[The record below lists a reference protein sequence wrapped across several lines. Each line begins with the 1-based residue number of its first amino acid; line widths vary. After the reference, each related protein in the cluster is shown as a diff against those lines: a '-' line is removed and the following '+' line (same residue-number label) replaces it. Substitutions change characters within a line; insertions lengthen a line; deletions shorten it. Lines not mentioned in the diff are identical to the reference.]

1 MYLIGGG
8 QLCLGFG
15 AHYCQSLTL
24 KITHDYEESNTLEV
38 PQSLSIK
45 PSKPLD
51 SGNNLVIFISSQL
64 LKRSKIFLERHNFFD
79 KTRRISPAEGD
90 IRAIQGMFA
99 VPVKVGFLEFIRDGK
114 FDDSAVKE
122 LACCISSTKISTK
135 IIPVQITNI
144 GDNNDGTNDS
154 INLLYGFQSPFLNK
168 VTIIIIIYDIL

>member
-38 PQSLSIK
+38 PQSSSIK
-45 PSKPLD
+45 PSKPAH
-51 SGNNLVIFISSQL
+51 SAAGNNLVIFISSQL
-64 LKRSKIFLERHNFFD
+64 LKRSKIFLEAHNFFD
-79 KTRRISPAEGD
+79 KTRRISPAEAD

-114 FDDSAVKE
+114 FDDSAIKE

-135 IIPVQITNI
+135 IIPVQITDI

-154 INLLYGFQSPFLNK
+154 INLLYGFQIPFLNK
-168 VTIIIIIYDIL
+168 VTIIIYDIL

>member
-24 KITHDYEESNTLEV
+24 KITHDYEEINTLGV
-38 PQSLSIK
+38 PQSSSIK
-45 PSKPLD
+45 PSKPTD
-51 SGNNLVIFISSQL
+51 SAAGNNLVIFISSQL
-64 LKRSKIFLERHNFFD
+64 LKRSKIFLEGHNFFD

-114 FDDSAVKE
+114 FDDSAIKE

-144 GDNNDGTNDS
+144 DDNNDGTNDS
-154 INLLYGFQSPFLNK
+154 ISLLYGFQSPFLNK
-168 VTIIIIIYDIL
+168 VTIIIYDIL